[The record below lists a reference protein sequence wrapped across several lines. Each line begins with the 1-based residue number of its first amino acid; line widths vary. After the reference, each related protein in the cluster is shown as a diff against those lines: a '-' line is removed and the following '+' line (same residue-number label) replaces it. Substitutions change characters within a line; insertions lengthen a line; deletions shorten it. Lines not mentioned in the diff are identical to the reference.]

1 MTGLGFIVLIDAKD
15 IMIITPIRTEIV
27 RAGVISV
34 EKFLDRNLGSLAE
47 RSILAIS
54 SKIVALCE
62 NRIAP
67 AETDKESL
75 IREESDY
82 YLPREFRKHGASCA
96 ITHHAF
102 IGAGGVDR
110 SNAGD
115 CFVLL
120 PENPQASVDAIYDY
134 LRNRFDIRDCGI
146 VMTDSHSTP
155 LRRGASGISLAWR
168 GFHGLRD
175 YRGTPD
181 VFGRPLQRE
190 STNLPDALA
199 ASSVLVMGEGNEQT
213 PIAIISGIPGL
224 VFDEY
229 APTEAEREKFFVDPK
244 DDIFSPIIDFENM
257 ERGVSLEKSDESP

>member
-1 MTGLGFIVLIDAKD
+1 
-15 IMIITPIRTEIV
+15 MIIKPIQTEVV
-27 RAGVISV
+27 RAGALSV
-34 EKFLDRNLGSLAE
+34 EKFLDRNLDSLAE

-54 SKIVALCE
+54 SKVVALCE

-82 YLPREFRKHGASCA
+82 YLPRELRKHGASCA

-102 IGAGGVDR
+102 IGVGGIDR

-120 PENPQASVDAIYDY
+120 PADPQASVDAIYTY
-134 LRNRFDIRDCGI
+134 LNNRFEISDCGV

-155 LRRGASGISLAWR
+155 FRRGASGISLAWR

-181 VFGRPLQRE
+181 VFGRPMRVEQA
-190 STNLPDALA
+190 NLPDAIAA
-199 ASSVLVMGEGNEQT
+199 ASVLAMGEGNEQT
-213 PIAIISGIPGL
+213 PLTIVSDIPGI

-229 APTEAEREKFFVDPK
+229 APDEAERAEFFVDPEE
-244 DDIFSPIIDFENM
+244 DIFSPIIDFGKM
-257 ERGVSLEKSDESP
+257 RRGCNRAILTKK